1 MDTREAKRVE
11 FEKALNGL
19 EQDQAVFRKRAR
31 KVLREMA
38 EEAGKSG
45 WVDEHVTAVAR
56 KMAALFP
63 GETKPGE
70 GLSEP
75 VIRLLERLHRDEG
88 YDDRVAWKEVEN
100 AIRTHF
106 PAELSGG
113 ESAKDAAVAIIRWA
127 ARASAGEVARQVDQ
141 LAQFIMAEVP
151 GEPSRSEGA
160 VDTAIRLLRSYAN
173 QVRVLN
179 EERDRAR
186 DPVAERTAAQVE
198 KLKEFLTAW
207 LGTASMQHTHTADQV
222 ADRAIQIIQ
231 NLSTSVKSSNDALHA
246 SNAASDAIQSALAK
260 YFPNVSIRNLSL
272 EQRVERALQLG
283 REGIDREQALEA
295 IIGTVAGAVHTYF
308 PRYSTPGTMTQAAV
322 ATILRIEAGNR
333 ETIRKYLAGEGLPV
347 PETDFPVDAL
357 LELAMNRKRT
367 IDEYERM
374 QVASSN
380 DSRWT
385 AAYDTGFKDGQRR
398 EREQQKLAAEQA
410 VASEVI
416 KAHEHTDSNEPAP
429 VAPRPRVA
437 AKELMVQLTTDEDA
451 LIQANNQLE
460 RAKQVVEQARAR
472 LGKTAAEVGQRLG
485 TEC

>member
-1 MDTREAKRVE
+1 MDKDTAKAVDAEWVKFERATGAMAEASAMYRIEVRAG
-11 FEKALNGL
+11 FRRALELVRPGL
-19 EQDQAVFRKRAR
+19 EAGAR
-31 KVLREMA
+31 DSLDAIAWKV
-38 EEAGKSG
+38 SS
-45 WVDEHVTAVAR
+45 
-56 KMAALFP
+56 LFP
-63 GETKPGE
+63 GEPKNGE
-70 GLSEP
+70 TLEAP
-75 VIRLLERLHRDEG
+75 VIRLLERLH
-88 YDDRVAWKEVEN
+88 
-100 AIRTHF
+100 T
-106 PAELSGG
+106 LGG
-113 ESAKDAAVAIIRWA
+113 SNGAV
-127 ARASAGEVARQVDQ
+127 GQVDR
-141 LAQFIMAEVP
+141 LARFIMAEVP
-151 GEPSRSEGA
+151 GEPSQNEGA
-160 VDTAIRLLRSYAN
+160 VDTAIRLLRSYAV

-186 DPVAERTAAQVE
+186 DPVAERTVAQVE

-231 NLSTSVKSSNDALHA
+231 NLSTSVKSSNEALHA
-246 SNAASDAIQSALAK
+246 SNAVSDAIQSALAK
-260 YFPNVSIRNLSL
+260 YFPNVSTHNLL
-272 EQRVERALQLG
+272 LAQRVERALQLG

-308 PRYSTPGTMTQAAV
+308 PRYSTPGTTTQAAV

-333 ETIRKYLAGEGLPV
+333 EAIRKYLVGEGLPV

-367 IDEYERM
+367 IEAYERM
-374 QVASSN
+374 QVASAH
-380 DSRWT
+380 DGRWT
-385 AAYDTGFKDGQRR
+385 AAYDSGFKDGQRR
-398 EREQQKLAAEQA
+398 EREQQKRAAEQA

-429 VAPRPRVA
+429 AAPRPRVA

-472 LGKTAAEVGQRLG
+472 LGKTAAEVGQRLS